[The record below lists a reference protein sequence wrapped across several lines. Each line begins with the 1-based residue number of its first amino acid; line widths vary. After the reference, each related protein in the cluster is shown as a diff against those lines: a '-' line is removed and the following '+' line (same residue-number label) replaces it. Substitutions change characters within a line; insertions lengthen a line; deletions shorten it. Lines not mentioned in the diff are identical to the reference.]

1 MAQLKWYRVLG
12 TEEAAKQIPKGKL
25 QLVKL
30 GNQRICIA
38 HTDTGYA
45 AFSDICPHLGESLT
59 KGVMNFEHEI
69 VCPWHGYRFNMEN
82 GRECQQRTV
91 DLEIH
96 KIELR
101 ADGLFL
107 GVIR

>member
-12 TEEAAKQIPKGKL
+12 AEEAAKRIPKGNL

-30 GNQRICIA
+30 GQQRICIA
-38 HTDTGYA
+38 HTDSGYA

-59 KGVMNFEHEI
+59 GGNINFMNEVI
-69 VCPWHGYRFNMEN
+69 CPLHGYRFNMTN
-82 GRECQQRTV
+82 GRECQQRTQ

-107 GVIR
+107 GVRR